1 MSNDRDIYL
10 IKLEL
15 QGFKNIS
22 KKVSLSFYND
32 TINKASLLKQGNSVK
47 AIYGTN
53 GAGKSAIMIGL
64 NVLRNILLNEQYLI
78 QNNNELLDLI
88 NFETKQAYI
97 KAIIALNHDSFH
109 VYQYELSLGI
119 NNSNRVFIQD
129 EKISSIMG
137 NTINATP
144 KLLLEN
150 TDGRLAV
157 YDDNAPFY
165 APIMNRVQNL
175 LQYQSMVSTIFNIYF
190 GDKSLQKELKE
201 KFNND
206 EPIIVM
212 NGFARSFFVY
222 LDVEDQNHD
231 VWVKRRL
238 RQNNI
243 VDVFNQFV
251 QNLNIPRYAKIVKK
265 EDLPYF
271 EEEIAGKTKFIK
283 TFKPRLDD
291 ILIDKKLIQDGIYL
305 CELYFKYGSTK
316 IALEFE
322 STGIKKLFE
331 LYSYIKFADDGGIVF
346 IDELDSNIH
355 DVYLSNL
362 IAYFTLYGKGQLCFT
377 THDIRIMDVLKKQK
391 HSIDFLNDNQELISW
406 VKNSHYNPISLY
418 VDGMIPGS
426 PFNID
431 PYYYLPIFNTQH
443 PDSNRG

>member
-88 NFETKQAYI
+88 NFDTKQAYI

-157 YDDNAPFY
+157 YDDEQFY
-165 APIMNRVQNL
+165 APIVNRVQNL
-175 LQYQSMVSTIFNIYF
+175 LVYQSMVSTIFNIYF

-212 NGFARSFFVY
+212 NGFARSFLVY

-243 VDVFNQFV
+243 VDMFNQFV

-271 EEEIAGKTKFIK
+271 EEEIVGKTKFIK
-283 TFKPRLDD
+283 TFKPRLDE

-331 LYSYIKFADDGGIVF
+331 LYWKTKNMKTKPVRSCPCRLLCYENMTLRI
-346 IDELDSNIH
+346 IH
-355 DVYLSNL
+355 MK
-362 IAYFTLYGKGQLCFT
+362 A
-377 THDIRIMDVLKKQK
+377 
-391 HSIDFLNDNQELISW
+391 
-406 VKNSHYNPISLY
+406 
-418 VDGMIPGS
+418 
-426 PFNID
+426 
-431 PYYYLPIFNTQH
+431 
-443 PDSNRG
+443 